1 MDYNVRFNLA
11 KTAALVV
18 GAAIISVTTSAVVAS
33 RAPATQRA
41 PVVFPETKDRPA
53 RSTVG
58 QFGRVANSR

>member
-33 RAPATQRA
+33 RAYVARGEQAVRSDQTIS
-41 PVVFPETKDRPA
+41 VKD
-53 RSTVG
+53 STRRRITNE
-58 QFGRVANSR
+58 GRI